1 VLDPFLGSGTTL
13 MVASRLGRSGIGVE
27 LNETYARLSE
37 ERIRQDA
44 GSLFGEP
51 VAVEM
56 PRQLD
61 IFGEAT
67 A

>member
-1 VLDPFLGSGTTL
+1 